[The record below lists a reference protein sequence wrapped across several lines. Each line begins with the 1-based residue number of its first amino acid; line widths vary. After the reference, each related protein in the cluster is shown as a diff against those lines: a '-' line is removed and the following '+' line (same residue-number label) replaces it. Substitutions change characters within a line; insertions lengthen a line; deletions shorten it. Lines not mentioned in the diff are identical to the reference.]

1 MSGPAHLRPALV
13 AVVGLGGVVGT
24 ALRYGVTTA
33 IGSHG
38 GFPTATL
45 VENVVGAFLLG
56 ALLETLLRRGEEGQ
70 RGRLLRLGLGTG
82 VLGGFTTFS
91 SLALEV
97 TVLLGDGA
105 WVIAGLYATVSLV
118 LGLLACLLGVWW
130 AARLHA
136 RRDTDPVGDAPSVGG
151 GP

>member
-1 MSGPAHLRPALV
+1 MSRPAHLRPSLV
-13 AVVGLGGVVGT
+13 AVVGLGGVLGT
-24 ALRYGVTTA
+24 ALRYGLTTA
-33 IGSHG
+33 VGSHG

-45 VENVVGAFLLG
+45 VENVVGALLLG

-105 WVIAGLYATVSLV
+105 WVVAGVYATASLV
-118 LGLLACLLGVWW
+118 LGVLACVLGVSWAERLHVRR
-130 AARLHA
+130 AARRA
-136 RRDTDPVGDAPSVGG
+136 GDPLSAGGAP
-151 GP
+151 